1 VLLLDEP
8 TSGLDAF
15 TAFHICET
23 LQRLAHAGRTVI
35 TTIHA
40 PRSDIFTLFDRI
52 MLLTQGACEV
62 QWDPGQPPREEL
74 DD

>member
-52 MLLTQGACEV
+52 MLLTQG
-62 QWDPGQPPREEL
+62 P
-74 DD
+74 